1 MSVLNSE
8 LSHQAYFEAISK
20 IPHGST
26 NEKALSDYLVDFAKQ
41 HHLDYVQDELYNVV
55 IFKKASKGYETHDPI
70 MLQAHIDMVCEK
82 NQDVDFDF
90 EKDALSLYIENGFL
104 KAKGTTLGADDGAGV
119 AYMMAILANQELDCP
134 ALECVFTTQEEIG
147 MFGAIALDKTILK
160 ARQLINLD
168 GGGEIQTLV
177 SSSGGNLCH
186 LAYEGKLVKNHQ
198 PVWKLFVSG
207 LLGGHSGGEIDKERC
222 NANKC
227 ILRIL
232 FHLMKHGELQ
242 LVEINGGLK
251 DNAIPREAS
260 VKFTTSL
267 SQEELVQYINQYRK
281 DIELEVAN
289 SDPGIK
295 IKLEKTSDEDFVLS
309 GIDSHKIIK
318 ALYLLPNGMKQRNLK
333 LKLVVTSLNLG
344 VVTLKNGKLSGAIAL
359 RSAMDGALNEMME
372 EIQLITS
379 LFDMKAEFSAYYPG
393 WAYVEHSPLRE
404 KLQVVFQQM
413 YQQELK
419 LEAVHGGCECGLFK
433 AIDEKMDIVTIGP
446 ITNDIHTPQEAMNL
460 DSFDRTYDLLC
471 TFLKEL

>member
-1 MSVLNSE
+1 MSVLNKE
-8 LSHQAYFEAISK
+8 KAHQAYFEAISQ

-26 NEKALSDYLVDFAKQ
+26 SEKALSDYLVSFAKQ

-55 IFKKASKGYETHDPI
+55 IFKEASKGYENHLPL

-90 EKDALSLYIENGFL
+90 EKDGLSLYIENGFL

-119 AYMMAILANQELDCP
+119 AYMMAILANQEVACP

-147 MFGAIALDKTILK
+147 MFGAIALDKSILK

-186 LAYEGKLVKNHQ
+186 LTYEGKLVKNSQ
-198 PVWKLFVSG
+198 PVWQLFVRG
-207 LLGGHSGGEIDKERC
+207 LLGGHSGGEIDKERG

-227 ILRIL
+227 MVRIL
-232 FHLMKHGELQ
+232 YHLMKHGEVQ
-242 LVEINGGLK
+242 LVEISGGLK

-267 SQEELVQYINQYRK
+267 TQVELEQYINQYKK
-281 DIELEVAN
+281 DIELELAN
-289 SDPGIK
+289 SDAGIK
-295 IKLEKTSDEDFVLS
+295 FDLEKVQRADFSLSSEDS
-309 GIDSHKIIK
+309 YKIIK
-318 ALYLLPNGMKQRNLK
+318 SLYLLPNGMRQRNLA
-333 LKLVVTSLNLG
+333 LNLVVTSLNLG

-404 KLQVVFQQM
+404 KLRDVFKQM

-433 AIDEKMDIVTIGP
+433 AMDEKMDIVTIGP

-460 DSFDRTYDLLC
+460 ESFDRTYDLLC
-471 TFLKEL
+471 AFLKEL